1 MVSRYKFYDEGCGVR
16 SSIIMCIF
24 ELGFRP
30 FTSLIF
36 VFRLLS
42 NDDSAA
48 GRRRNIITMG
58 SSDRGRNVLSTYER
72 AFAEK
77 FCPTTAIVKP
87 SIVVWRS
94 SIFKLV
100 NQHAFAGRRHGAV
113 KF

>member
-72 AFAEK
+72 AFSEK
-77 FCPTTAIVKP
+77 FCPGY
-87 SIVVWRS
+87 SHFQRCLQS
-94 SIFKLV
+94 RFG
-100 NQHAFAGRRHGAV
+100 GRAV
-113 KF
+113 LSW